1 MIKTHKFS
9 GKTYKIDF
17 ADSIE
22 GVCDSPH
29 KDDGKKREMTILT
42 GNNVRA
48 LNSALHEAME
58 AEGFCD
64 KCLHNPDGTTRTE
77 NIGRF
82 LWRLGYRL
90 RKK

>member
-1 MIKTHKFS
+1 MIRTHTFS
-9 GKTYKIDF
+9 GKKYQINF

-22 GVCDSPH
+22 GVCDSP
-29 KDDGKKREMTILT
+29 KRDDSKAMTILT
-42 GNNVRA
+42 GSNLRA

-58 AEGFCD
+58 ADGFCD
-64 KCLHNPDGTTRTE
+64 KCLHDSGGFTRTE

-90 RKK
+90 KK